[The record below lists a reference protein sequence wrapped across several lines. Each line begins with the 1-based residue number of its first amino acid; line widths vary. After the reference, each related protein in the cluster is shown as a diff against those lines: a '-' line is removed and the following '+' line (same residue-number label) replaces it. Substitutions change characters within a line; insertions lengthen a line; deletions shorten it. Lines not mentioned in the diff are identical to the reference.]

1 MALST
6 GRYNEAGRVSSAD
19 GRALPLADGS
29 TPSGKPLTG
38 VFATPPSAYLRLAF
52 GRIVGR
58 WVWIPVVV
66 ALGCLIAGLADAD
79 GIRWIFAGMI
89 LAFCVYPIVMLHICM
104 RSMVTSEARLCVAPK
119 RILLDTTGIVVIF
132 QKPCDDPSDE
142 CDDPSDE
149 EAGGNDASLL
159 QEKSSSPQTEA
170 MVDDDFESV
179 SFSDIVDVVSS
190 RSACVLRLRGR
201 YARYLIIPS
210 DAFVS
215 ADGAARLMSATASAA
230 GQPTV

>member
-1 MALST
+1 MST

-19 GRALPLADGS
+19 GRALPLADGCN
-29 TPSGKPLTG
+29 PPGEPLTG

-79 GIRWIFAGMI
+79 GMRWIFAGVI
-89 LAFCVYPIVMLHICM
+89 VAFCVYPIVMLHLCM

-119 RILLDTTGIVVIF
+119 RILLDAEGIVVIF
-132 QKPCDDPSDE
+132 QKPCDEPSDE

-159 QEKSSSPQTEA
+159 QEKLSSPQPEA
-170 MVDDDFESV
+170 MVDDDFETV
-179 SFSDIVDVVSS
+179 SFRDIVDVVSS

-201 YARYLIIPS
+201 SARFLIIPS

-215 ADGAARLMSATASAA
+215 ADGAARLMAAAVSAA

>member
-1 MALST
+1 M
-6 GRYNEAGRVSSAD
+6 AD
-19 GRALPLADGS
+19 GC
-29 TPSGKPLTG
+29 TPPGEPLTG
-38 VFATPPSAYLRLAF
+38 VFDTPPSAYLRLAF

-79 GIRWIFAGMI
+79 GMRWIFVGVI
-89 LAFCVYPIVMLHICM
+89 VAFCVYPIVMLHLCM

-119 RILLDTTGIVVIF
+119 RILLDAEGIVVIF
-132 QKPCDDPSDE
+132 QKP

-170 MVDDDFESV
+170 MVDDDFETV
-179 SFSDIVDVVSS
+179 SFRDIVDVVPS
-190 RSACVLRLRGR
+190 RSSCVLRLRGR

-215 ADGAARLMSATASAA
+215 ADGAARLMSAIASAA

>member
-1 MALST
+1 MST

-19 GRALPLADGS
+19 GRALPLADGT
-29 TPSGKPLTG
+29 TPSGEPLTG

-52 GRIVGR
+52 GRIAGR
-58 WVWIPVVV
+58 WMWIPVVSV
-66 ALGCLIAGLADAD
+66 LVCLVVGFADAD
-79 GIRWIFAGMI
+79 GMRWIFAGMI

-104 RSMVTSEARLCVAPK
+104 RSVVTSEARLCVAPK
-119 RILLDTTGIVVIF
+119 RILLNSAGIEVIF
-132 QKPCDDPSDE
+132 QKP

-201 YARYLIIPS
+201 SARYLIIPA

-215 ADGAARLMSATASAA
+215 ADGAARLMSAIASAA

>member
-1 MALST
+1 MST

-19 GRALPLADGS
+19 GRALPLADGT
-29 TPSGKPLTG
+29 TPSGEPLTG

-52 GRIVGR
+52 GRIAGR
-58 WVWIPVVV
+58 WMWIPVVSV
-66 ALGCLIAGLADAD
+66 LVCLIAGLADAD

-104 RSMVTSEARLCVAPK
+104 RSVVTSEARLCVAPK
-119 RILLDTTGIVVIF
+119 RILLNSAGIEVIF
-132 QKPCDDPSDE
+132 QKP

-201 YARYLIIPS
+201 YARCLIIPS

>member
-1 MALST
+1 MST

-19 GRALPLADGS
+19 GRALPLADGCN
-29 TPSGKPLTG
+29 PPGEPLTG

-52 GRIVGR
+52 GRIAGR
-58 WVWIPVVV
+58 WMWIPVVSV
-66 ALGCLIAGLADAD
+66 LVCLVMGFADAD
-79 GIRWIFAGMI
+79 GMRWIFAGVI

-104 RSMVTSEARLCVAPK
+104 RSVVTSEARLCVAPK
-119 RILLDTTGIVVIF
+119 RILLNSAGIEVIF
-132 QKPCDDPSDE
+132 QKP

-201 YARYLIIPS
+201 YARYLIIPA

-215 ADGAARLMSATASAA
+215 ADGAVRLMS
-230 GQPTV
+230 

>member
-19 GRALPLADGS
+19 GRALPLADGT
-29 TPSGKPLTG
+29 TPSGEPLTG

-52 GRIVGR
+52 GRIAGR
-58 WVWIPVVV
+58 WMWIPVVSV
-66 ALGCLIAGLADAD
+66 LVCLIAGLADAD

-104 RSMVTSEARLCVAPK
+104 RSVVTSEARLCVAPK
-119 RILLDTTGIVVIF
+119 RILLNSAGIEVIF

-142 CDDPSDE
+142 
-149 EAGGNDASLL
+149 EADGNDASLL

-201 YARYLIIPS
+201 YARYLIIPA

-215 ADGAARLMSATASAA
+215 ADGAARLMSATASAS

>member
-19 GRALPLADGS
+19 GRALPLADGCN
-29 TPSGKPLTG
+29 PPGEPLTG

-52 GRIVGR
+52 GRIAGR
-58 WVWIPVVV
+58 WMWIPVVSV
-66 ALGCLIAGLADAD
+66 LVCLVMGFADAD
-79 GIRWIFAGMI
+79 GMRWIFAGVI

-104 RSMVTSEARLCVAPK
+104 RSVVTSEARLCVAPK
-119 RILLDTTGIVVIF
+119 RILLNSAGIEVIF
-132 QKPCDDPSDE
+132 QKP

-201 YARYLIIPS
+201 SARYLIIPA

-215 ADGAARLMSATASAA
+215 ADGAARLMSAIASAA

>member
-1 MALST
+1 MST

-19 GRALPLADGS
+19 GRALPLADGCN
-29 TPSGKPLTG
+29 PPGEPLTG

-52 GRIVGR
+52 GRIAGR
-58 WVWIPVVV
+58 WMWIPVVSV
-66 ALGCLIAGLADAD
+66 LVCLVMGFADAD
-79 GIRWIFAGMI
+79 GMRWIFAGVI

-104 RSMVTSEARLCVAPK
+104 RSVVTSEARLCVAPK
-119 RILLDTTGIVVIF
+119 RILLNSAGIEVIF
-132 QKPCDDPSDE
+132 QKP

-201 YARYLIIPS
+201 YARYLIIPA

-215 ADGAARLMSATASAA
+215 ADGAVRLMSATASAA

>member
-1 MALST
+1 MST
-6 GRYNEAGRVSSAD
+6 ERYNEAGRVSSAD
-19 GRALPLADGS
+19 GRALPLADGCN
-29 TPSGKPLTG
+29 PPGEPLTG

-66 ALGCLIAGLADAD
+66 VLGCLIAGLADAD
-79 GIRWIFAGMI
+79 GIRWIFAGVI
-89 LAFCVYPIVMLHICM
+89 VAFCAYPIIMLHLCM

-132 QKPCDDPSDE
+132 QKPCDDPTDE
-142 CDDPSDE
+142 YDDPSE
-149 EAGGNDASLL
+149 GEADGNDASLL
-159 QEKSSSPQTEA
+159 QEKSSSPQPEA
-170 MVDDDFESV
+170 MVDDDFETV
-179 SFSDIVDVVSS
+179 LFRDIVDVVPS
-190 RSACVLRLRGR
+190 RSSCVLRLRGR
-201 YARYLIIPS
+201 SARYLIIPT

-215 ADGAARLMSATASAA
+215 ADGAARLMSAAVSAA

>member
-19 GRALPLADGS
+19 GRALPLADGCN
-29 TPSGKPLTG
+29 PPGEPLTG

-79 GIRWIFAGMI
+79 GIRWIFAGVI
-89 LAFCVYPIVMLHICM
+89 VAFCVYPIVMLHLCM

-132 QKPCDDPSDE
+132 QKPCDDPTDE
-142 CDDPSDE
+142 YDDPSE
-149 EAGGNDASLL
+149 GEADGNDASLL

-170 MVDDDFESV
+170 MVDDDFETV
-179 SFSDIVDVVSS
+179 SFRDIVDVVPS
-190 RSACVLRLRGR
+190 RSSCVLRLRGR

-215 ADGAARLMSATASAA
+215 ADGAARLMSAIASAA